1 MKQIFKRI
9 FIHGMLTGAILISI
23 SSIIA
28 LIICVI
34 NGSEEFIPT
43 VPAMIN
49 VYGSE
54 VKAVVIEYVLLT
66 VFGFVYAAAN
76 ESFKID
82 SWSLTRATVVHFTI
96 IFSAYIVIAWFCYF
110 IPHKLSAV
118 FIQAGVF
125 IFNYILIWIGIYFNQ
140 LAAVKKIN
148 SAISAEK

>member
-9 FIHGMLTGAILISI
+9 FIHGMLVGAILISI

-43 VPAMIN
+43 APAMIN

-76 ESFKID
+76 ESFKMF
-82 SWSLTRATVVHFTI
+82 VQ
-96 IFSAYIVIAWFCYF
+96 CYR
-110 IPHKLSAV
+110 
-118 FIQAGVF
+118 
-125 IFNYILIWIGIYFNQ
+125 
-140 LAAVKKIN
+140 
-148 SAISAEK
+148 